1 MKLFKG
7 SIKWVLAMTVVA
19 IAADPAITQTGNQ
32 SDITGPVPIEQPPPP
47 VEPQPPPEE
56 PPAPPP
62 EEPPAPPPEAPPAPP
77 PEAPPAPPPE
87 APPAIAPTGEIPPLP
102 TPAPTPTPTPTETPT
117 QTPTQTP
124 TETPSGEPSVIPVDT
139 PAELPGPIPV
149 QTPEPI
155 NNQGPDTSL
164 PVVIPENLLVPLE
177 EEIPPPLGET
187 TPEPAPPSESANT
200 RDGQIIEGAASTTGE
215 AQPLS
220 TLSDQEID
228 RPGYES
234 QLALADIGVAV
245 QMLEEYQAME
255 FSNYLEVELFGET
268 ATPDEIAQTL
278 YDLWQ
283 ATGNKSAFV
292 YVSALA
298 DQLELVIIFPQNFR
312 VAGGSSQLVASTDL
326 AQGLIERSTDL
337 AVRETVP
344 NVSREQLIEQSQ
356 NLRGELTNPRR
367 RTSQSYLPI
376 AQSLYQSLIAPMEAQ
391 IAANGI
397 ETLVFS
403 MDSGLRTLPLGALH
417 DGEQFL
423 LEKYAVALVPSFGLT
438 DVTYS
443 DIRNREVLAM
453 GSAIFDDLSP
463 LPAVP
468 TELQNIVA
476 SFGRGNVFL
485 NEQFTAPNFRQTNQE
500 TRYGIIHL
508 ATHAEFQGGSLDN
521 SYIKFFDARV
531 GLNQIRDLATEL
543 GWNTSDNP
551 PIELLTLSAC
561 RTAVGDTEAELGFA
575 GLAVLSGAKASL
587 ASFWYVSD
595 AGTLGLMSEF
605 YSQLG
610 EKPLKAEALRQTQ
623 LALLRGEVRIE
634 NGMLVLSNGTTVP
647 LPPELV
653 AQGDMNLSHPYFWSA
668 FTVIGNWN

>member
-1 MKLFKG
+1 
-7 SIKWVLAMTVVA
+7 
-19 IAADPAITQTGNQ
+19 
-32 SDITGPVPIEQPPPP
+32 VP
-47 VEPQPPPEE
+47 
-56 PPAPPP
+56 
-62 EEPPAPPPEAPPAPP
+62 
-77 PEAPPAPPPE
+77 
-87 APPAIAPTGEIPPLP
+87 T
-102 TPAPTPTPTPTETPT
+102 
-117 QTPTQTP
+117 
-124 TETPSGEPSVIPVDT
+124 
-139 PAELPGPIPV
+139 PIPV
-149 QTPEPI
+149 QTLEPI
-155 NNQGPDTSL
+155 NIQPQEPTV
-164 PVVIPENLLVPLE
+164 PVVIPQNPEVPIGE
-177 EEIPPPLGET
+177 ESPPPVSENN
-187 TPEPAPPSESANT
+187 PEPDSTIKSTNPIE
-200 RDGQIIEGAASTTGE
+200 GQILEDVPSTTGE

-220 TLSDQEID
+220 TLSEQEID
-228 RPGYES
+228 RPGYET
-234 QLALADIGVAV
+234 QLAAADIGVAV

-283 ATGNKSAFV
+283 ATGNKSAFI

-298 DQLELVIIFPQNFR
+298 DQLELVMIFPQNFR
-312 VAGGSSQLVASTDL
+312 VSGGSSDLVASTNL
-326 AQGLIERSTDL
+326 AQGLIERTTDV

-344 NVSREQLIEQSQ
+344 NVSREQLIEQVQ
-356 NLRGELTNPRR
+356 NLRSELTNPRR
-367 RTSQSYLPI
+367 LNSRSYLPL
-376 AQSLYQSLIAPMEAQ
+376 AQQLYQSLIEPMEAHLE
-391 IAANGI
+391 ANEI

-403 MDSGLRTLPLGALH
+403 MDSGLRTLPLVALH

-468 TELQNIVA
+468 TELQNIVS
-476 SFGRGNVFL
+476 SFGRGNIFL
-485 NEQFTAPNFRQTNQE
+485 NEQFTAQNFRKTNQE
-500 TRYGIIHL
+500 NRYGIIHL
-508 ATHAEFQGGSLDN
+508 ATHAEFQGGNLDN
-521 SYIKFFDARV
+521 SYIKFFEGRV
-531 GLNQIRDLATEL
+531 GLNQIRELATEL
-543 GWNTSDNP
+543 GWNTSQNP

-605 YSQLG
+605 YSQFG

-634 NGMLVLSNGTTVP
+634 NGMLLLSNGTTVP

-653 AQGDMNLSHPYFWSA
+653 AQGNMSLSHPYFWSA

>member
-1 MKLFKG
+1 MKLLKL
-7 SIKWVLAMTVVA
+7 SMKLAMAMALVA
-19 IAADPAITQTGNQ
+19 IAATPAITQEGNQ
-32 SDITGPVPIEQPPPP
+32 SDVTGPLPEVPLPEEPLPFEPLPFEPLPPPP
-47 VEPQPPPEE
+47 T
-56 PPAPPP
+56 
-62 EEPPAPPPEAPPAPP
+62 
-77 PEAPPAPPPE
+77 
-87 APPAIAPTGEIPPLP
+87 ITPTGDITPL
-102 TPAPTPTPTPTETPT
+102 PTPTETPT
-117 QTPTQTP
+117 DTPTETLTDTPTDTP
-124 TETPSGEPSVIPVDT
+124 TETPTTTPTETPTETPAETPAIPPTDTPTDTPTDIPPGVSPVIPV
-139 PAELPGPIPV
+139 ESPGEVPTPIPV
-149 QTPEPI
+149 QPVEPI
-155 NNQGPDTSL
+155 NIQLPEPTA
-164 PVVIPENLLVPLE
+164 PVVIPENPEVPIGE
-177 EEIPPPLGET
+177 DIPPTVGENN
-187 TPEPAPPSESANT
+187 PEPDPTSESANPIEA
-200 RDGQIIEGAASTTGE
+200 QILEGE
-215 AQPLS
+215 AQPFT
-220 TLSDQEID
+220 TLSEQEVD

-234 QLALADIGVAV
+234 QLAVADIAVAV
-245 QMLEEYQAME
+245 QMLEEYQAMQ

-268 ATPDEIAQTL
+268 ATPDEIAQKL

-283 ATGNKSAFV
+283 ETDNKSAFI

-298 DQLELVIIFPQNFR
+298 DQLELVIIFPHNFR
-312 VAGGSSQLVASTDL
+312 VAAGSSDLVASTDL
-326 AQGLIERSTDL
+326 AQGLIDRTIDIAL
-337 AVRETVP
+337 RETVP
-344 NVSREQLIEQSQ
+344 NVSREQLIEQVQ
-356 NLRGELTNPRR
+356 NLRSELTNPRR
-367 RTSQSYLPI
+367 RNSQSYLPI
-376 AQSLYQSLIAPMEAQ
+376 AQQLYQSLIAPMEAQ
-391 IAANGI
+391 LAANGI

-423 LEKYAVALVPSFGLT
+423 VEKYAVALVPSFGLT

-443 DIRNREVLAM
+443 DIRTQEVLAM

-468 TELQNIVA
+468 AELQNIVS

-485 NEQFTAPNFRQTNQE
+485 NEEFTATNFREINQE
-500 TRYGIIHL
+500 KRFGIIHL

-521 SYIKFFDARV
+521 SYIKFYDSRV

-543 GWNTSDNP
+543 GWNTSENP

-561 RTAVGDTEAELGFA
+561 RTAVGDSEAELGFA

-634 NGMLVLSNGTTVP
+634 NRMLVLSNGTTVP

-668 FTVIGNWN
+668 FTMIGNWN

>member
-1 MKLFKG
+1 
-7 SIKWVLAMTVVA
+7 
-19 IAADPAITQTGNQ
+19 
-32 SDITGPVPIEQPPPP
+32 
-47 VEPQPPPEE
+47 
-56 PPAPPP
+56 
-62 EEPPAPPPEAPPAPP
+62 
-77 PEAPPAPPPE
+77 
-87 APPAIAPTGEIPPLP
+87 
-102 TPAPTPTPTPTETPT
+102 
-117 QTPTQTP
+117 
-124 TETPSGEPSVIPVDT
+124 VDN
-139 PAELPGPIPV
+139 PAELPDPIPV
-149 QTPEPI
+149 QTLDPI
-155 NNQGPDTSL
+155 DTQGPDSSP
-164 PVVIPENLLVPLE
+164 PVVIPENSQVPLE
-177 EEIPPPLGET
+177 EELPAPVGENN
-187 TPEPAPPSESANT
+187 PEPDPTTESANPIE
-200 RDGQIIEGAASTTGE
+200 GQILEGADSTTGE

-220 TLSDQEID
+220 TLSEQEID

-234 QLALADIGVAV
+234 QLAIADIGVAV
-245 QMLEEYQAME
+245 QMLEEFQAME

-283 ATGNKSAFV
+283 ATGNKSALI

-298 DQLELVIIFPQNFR
+298 DQLELVMIFPQNFR
-312 VAGGSSQLVASTDL
+312 VAGGRSELVASTDL
-326 AQGLIERSTDL
+326 AQGMIERSTDV

-344 NVSREQLIEQSQ
+344 NVSREQLLEQVQ
-356 NLRGELTNPRR
+356 NLRSELTNPRR
-367 RTSQSYLPI
+367 RRSQSYLPI
-376 AQSLYQSLIAPMEAQ
+376 AQQLYQSLIAPMEAQ
-391 IAANGI
+391 LAANGI

-443 DIRNREVLAM
+443 DIRNRELLGM

-468 TELQNIVA
+468 TELQNIVTT
-476 SFGRGNVFL
+476 FGRGNVFL
-485 NEQFTAPNFRQTNQE
+485 NEQFTADNFRKVNQE
-500 TRYGIIHL
+500 KQYGIIHL
-508 ATHAEFQGGSLDN
+508 ATHAEFQGGSLN
-521 SYIKFFDARV
+521 ESYIKFFDSRV
-531 GLNQIRDLATEL
+531 GLNQIQELATEL
-543 GWNTSDNP
+543 GWNTSQNP

-561 RTAVGDTEAELGFA
+561 RTAVGDQEAELGFA

-595 AGTLGLMSEF
+595 TGTLGLMSEF
-605 YSQLG
+605 YSRLG
-610 EKPLKAEALRQTQ
+610 SKPLKAEALRQTQ

-634 NGMLVLSNGTTVP
+634 NGMLLLSNGTTVP

-653 AQGDMNLSHPYFWSA
+653 DQGNMTLSHPYFWSA